1 MRKLS
6 ALLFFVLLA
15 LSSTGCDSGGNNEDS
30 VSDKITGDWM
40 LTSISDDEGDKTAV
54 FTTGYNGIDI
64 SFESSMNFTIDVD
77 AKVDAGDQM
86 ISGTWSVNETQSKLT
101 LTASIGALP
110 ELDLDFNYT
119 FSGDDVIAL
128 TATSNA
134 STLLNTLLGTTLQG
148 AIELTLARA

>member
-30 VSDKITGDWM
+30 VSDKITGNWM

-77 AKVDAGDQM
+77 AKVDAGDQT

-101 LTASIGALP
+101 LSASLSGLP
-110 ELDLDFNYT
+110 VALDFTYA
-119 FSGDDVIAL
+119 FSGDDVITL
-128 TATSNA
+128 TAGGNTSV
-134 STLLNTLLGTTLQG
+134 LLNTLLGTTLQG
-148 AIELTLARA
+148 SIELTLART